1 MLKLFKL
8 LGNKKL
14 FILLVGLILFIALM
28 GFTLT
33 NRTSLSWPEKFV
45 RDTVGFV
52 QGVFYKPASYMAGLF
67 EDIGNLDNL
76 YEENQQLKL
85 TAAQYLLQQAS
96 YNKLVQLNKS
106 YKEDLKFTQ
115 QQLAQNQ
122 FDLHIANVTSVDT
135 DADTGTI
142 VIDLGQNDGVR
153 KDMPVISIKGMVGII
168 SETSPFHSTVKLLTT
183 LDPLDSN
190 SKAIA
195 ATVVGKENESFGM
208 IESYDKATG
217 MLTMTQIKEN
227 DPLKKGDEIVSSG
240 SGGLFP
246 SGMIIGKVVSR
257 QVGDFG
263 LTNTATIQPAADF
276 KDWKEVF
283 VVYTKETKE

>member
-227 DPLKKGDEIVSSG
+227 DPLKRGDEIVSSG

-283 VVYTKETKE
+283 VVYTKETQE

>member
-28 GFTLT
+28 GYTLT
-33 NRTSLSWPEKFV
+33 NRSSISLPEKFV

-52 QGVFYKPASYMAGLF
+52 QGVFYKPASYIAGFF
-67 EDIGNLDNL
+67 EDISDLNGL

-85 TAAQYLLQQAS
+85 TAAQYMLQQAN
-96 YNKLVQLNKS
+96 YNSLVQDNER
-106 YKEDLKFTQ
+106 YKEQLRFTQ
-115 QQLAQNQ
+115 NQLAQNK
-122 FDLHIANVTSVDT
+122 FDLHIANVTAVDN
-135 DADTGTI
+135 DEDTGTI
-142 VIDLGQNDGVR
+142 VIDLGSKDGVR
-153 KDMPVISIKGMVGII
+153 KDMPVISLQGMVGII
-168 SETSPFHSTVKLLTT
+168 SQTSNYHSTVKLLTT
-183 LDPLDSN
+183 LDPLDPN

-195 ATVVGKENESFGM
+195 ATAVGKTNESFGM
-208 IESYDKATG
+208 VESYDKATG

-227 DPLKKGDEIVSSG
+227 DPLAVGDTIISSG

-246 SGMIIGKVVSR
+246 RGMIIGKVVSR

-263 LTNTATIQPAADF
+263 LTNTATIDPAADF

-283 VVYTKETKE
+283 VVYTKEAQQ

>member
-227 DPLKKGDEIVSSG
+227 DPLKRGDEIVSSG

>member
-67 EDIGNLDNL
+67 EDIGNLNNL

-283 VVYTKETKE
+283 VVYTKETQE

>member
-1 MLKLFKL
+1 MKLFKL

-227 DPLKKGDEIVSSG
+227 DPLKRGDEIVSSG

-283 VVYTKETKE
+283 VVYTKETQE

>member
-283 VVYTKETKE
+283 VVYTKETQE

>member
-67 EDIGNLDNL
+67 EDIGNLNNL
-76 YEENQQLKL
+76 YEENQELKL

-96 YNKLVQLNKS
+96 YNKLVQDNKR

-122 FDLHIANVTSVDT
+122 FDLRIANVTSVDT

-153 KDMPVISIKGMVGII
+153 KDMPVISTEGMVGII

-283 VVYTKETKE
+283 VVYTKETQE

>member
-28 GFTLT
+28 GYTLT
-33 NRTSLSWPEKFV
+33 NRGSISWPEKFT

-52 QGVFYKPASYMAGLF
+52 QGVFYKPASYIAGFF
-67 EDIGNLDNL
+67 EDISDLNGV

-85 TAAQYLLQQAS
+85 TAAQYMMQQANYS
-96 YNKLVQLNKS
+96 RLVQENER
-106 YKEDLKFTQ
+106 YKEQLKFTQ
-115 QQLAQNQ
+115 SQLAQNK
-122 FDLHIANVTSVDT
+122 FDLHIANVTSVDN
-135 DADTGTI
+135 DEDTGTI
-142 VIDLGQNDGVR
+142 VIDLGSKDGVR
-153 KDMPVISIKGMVGII
+153 KDMPIISLQGMVGIV
-168 SETSPFHSTVKLLTT
+168 SQTSNYHATVKLLTT
-183 LDPLDSN
+183 LDPLDPN

-195 ATVVGKENESFGM
+195 ATAVGKENESFGM
-208 IESYDKATG
+208 VESYDKATG

-227 DPLKKGDEIVSSG
+227 DPLAVGDTIVSSG

-246 SGMIIGKVVSR
+246 RGMIIGKVVSR

-263 LTNTATIQPAADF
+263 LTNTATIDPSADF

-283 VVYTKETKE
+283 VVYTKEAQE